1 MHATIE
7 QFEDPVLD
15 ISEVRAAQLVWARK
29 DIRQRLQIVKRL
41 RRLMAGHAEVLGAIV
56 AAVRYRPIEEKLISE
71 ILPLAD
77 ACKFLERESAKIL
90 APQKFGRRGRP
101 LWLFDC
107 EFEIQRQPFGV
118 VLVVGPKNYPL
129 FLPAVHA
136 LQALVAGNAVLIKPA
151 PGTDSVSAAFVSL
164 AREAGID
171 QSLLV
176 LLPEDEQNV
185 DDAIRA
191 GVDKVVFTGSSKNG
205 RGLLEKLAA
214 TNTPAVMELSGED
227 AVIVLADADTD
238 LVVRALIFG
247 TQLNG
252 GETCIAPR
260 RLIVEESVANELS
273 ARCSAAGVSNIH
285 WQQVRDAETALMF
298 ANASDYGLGASI
310 FSRDVTKARQLA
322 ARLKTGFVTINDLIV
337 PTADPRMP
345 FGGIK
350 ASGFGIT
357 RGASGLLEMTF
368 SHVVSIR
375 RGKFSRHLDWPTRG
389 NSQLFNAYL
398 QLAHGPLKGRWS
410 ALRRFLRTIT
420 SENRSDQR
428 S

>member
-1 MHATIE
+1 MHGAIE
-7 QFEDPVLD
+7 QFADPVAD
-15 ISEVRAAQLVWARK
+15 ISAIRAAQLVWARK

-273 ARCSAAGVSNIH
+273 ARC
-285 WQQVRDAETALMF
+285 
-298 ANASDYGLGASI
+298 
-310 FSRDVTKARQLA
+310 
-322 ARLKTGFVTINDLIV
+322 
-337 PTADPRMP
+337 
-345 FGGIK
+345 
-350 ASGFGIT
+350 
-357 RGASGLLEMTF
+357 
-368 SHVVSIR
+368 
-375 RGKFSRHLDWPTRG
+375 
-389 NSQLFNAYL
+389 
-398 QLAHGPLKGRWS
+398 
-410 ALRRFLRTIT
+410 
-420 SENRSDQR
+420 
-428 S
+428 

>member
-7 QFEDPVLD
+7 QFENPVLD
-15 ISEVRAAQLVWARK
+15 ISGVRAAQSIWAGT

-41 RRLMAGHAEVLGAIV
+41 RRLIAGNAEVLGAAS
-56 AAVRYRPIEEKLISE
+56 AAVRHRPIEEKLVSE
-71 ILPLAD
+71 VLPLAD
-77 ACKFLERESAKIL
+77 ACKFLERESAKVL
-90 APQKFGRRGRP
+90 GPQKFGRRGRP
-101 LWLFDC
+101 LWLFGC

-136 LQALVAGNAVLIKPA
+136 LQALVAGNAVLVKPA
-151 PGTDSVSAAFVSL
+151 PGTGSVSAEFVRL
-164 AREAGID
+164 ARDAGID
-171 QSLLV
+171 KSLLV

-185 DDAIRA
+185 DHSIRA

-205 RGLLEKLAA
+205 RGVLENLAA

-227 AVIVLADADTD
+227 AVIVLTDADTD
-238 LVVRALIFG
+238 LVVRALMFG

-252 GETCIAPR
+252 GDTCIAPR
-260 RLIVEESVANELS
+260 HLIVEERIANELL
-273 ARCSAAGVSNIH
+273 ARCSAAGIGNVQCH
-285 WQQVRDAETALMF
+285 RVFDAETALLF
-298 ANASDYGLGASI
+298 ANASGYGLGASI
-310 FSRDVTKARQLA
+310 FSRNTTNARKLA
-322 ARLKTGFVTINDLIV
+322 ARLKTGVVTINDLIV

-350 ASGFGIT
+350 ASGFGTT

-368 SHVVSIR
+368 SHVVAIR
-375 RGKFSRHLDWPTRG
+375 RGKFSRHLDRG
-389 NSQLFNAYL
+389 NAQLFNAYL

-410 ALRRFLRTIT
+410 ALRQFVRTVS
-420 SENRSDQR
+420 SENKSDQK